1 MDSVSRMADETYA
14 PSPWRFVADHV
25 ERYLATGGADGY
37 EWEGANCIIL
47 STRGR
52 KSGVVRRSP
61 LIRVAHGDRYL
72 VVASMGGAPKH
83 PQWYLNILDHA
94 DVTIHDRDQ
103 FHELHARVA
112 TPEDRAA
119 LWPIAVAEWP
129 AYDDY
134 QTKTDRE
141 IPLVICEPR

>member
-1 MDSVSRMADETYA
+1 
-14 PSPWRFVADHV
+14 
-25 ERYLATGGADGY
+25 
-37 EWEGANCIIL
+37 
-47 STRGR
+47 
-52 KSGVVRRSP
+52 VRRTP
-61 LIRVAHGDRYL
+61 LIRVADGDRYL

-83 PQWYLNILDHA
+83 PQWYLNILDDA

-103 FHELHARVA
+103 LHELHARVA
-112 TPEDRAA
+112 TPEERTA
-119 LWPIAVAEWP
+119 LWPIATAQWP

>member
-1 MDSVSRMADETYA
+1 MADETYA
-14 PSPWRFVADHV
+14 PSPWQPVADHV
-25 ERYLATGGADGY
+25 ERYLATGGVEGY

-52 KSGVVRRSP
+52 KSGAVRRTP
-61 LIRVAHGDRYL
+61 LIRVADGDRYL
-72 VVASMGGAPKH
+72 VVASMGGAPKN
-83 PQWYLNILDHA
+83 PQWYLNILGDP

-103 FHELHARVA
+103 VHELRARVA
-112 TPEDRAA
+112 TPEERTA
-119 LWPIAVAEWP
+119 LWPVATAQWP

>member
-1 MDSVSRMADETYA
+1 
-14 PSPWRFVADHV
+14 
-25 ERYLATGGADGY
+25 
-37 EWEGANCIIL
+37 
-47 STRGR
+47 
-52 KSGVVRRSP
+52 
-61 LIRVAHGDRYL
+61 
-72 VVASMGGAPKH
+72 MGGRELHHLVDARS
-83 PQWYLNILDHA
+83 QVGCGAAWYLNILDHA